1 MADFGQER
9 VRHARESV
17 SRSKPSARDD
27 VQALRPAAADGAA
40 SGGAGGSA
48 RPRRSESASPN
59 AEGLVASSAGQRWY
73 RKQRPAGRLNGSSAY
88 QSTSRSARGGRA
100 GEPDAALWFRLV
112 DRDRR
117 LLLLLSEH
125 KVLTTNQI
133 AAMEFASVRRAQ
145 DRLRR
150 LRELGVVF
158 AFRESYSTGGTSQT
172 RFALGY
178 AGARLLAARKGLR
191 PPAPKA
197 HMESLERLAMWPK
210 LGHELG
216 VNEFFSGL
224 AAHRNPTRRRGGAV
238 DGLTQWW
245 SEAQCTEFFQQS
257 YGERPV
263 TLRPDGYGCW
273 EENGR
278 VVRFFLEHDT
288 GTETLG
294 KVTAKVADYRAFPT
308 DAFGVVLFSVHSAR
322 REIALRAAFRRDLP
336 ASRPRVVIAT
346 AARDHGHPDGPA
358 GPIWA
363 VWTPQ
368 SRDLV
373 SRRYRLAELPECGPR
388 IEHRPSSIDQP
399 YNEAGFSPYD
409 SGMKERINTWRPRPV
424 DLAHYEEVGDRQ
436 DEVVVLPD
444 DHGDDDPYLSPA
456 DWLSDSA
463 PRRSNETPRPVRDQ
477 RDERSRRNSRIS
489 GTVVRYADS

>member
-1 MADFGQER
+1 
-9 VRHARESV
+9 
-17 SRSKPSARDD
+17 
-27 VQALRPAAADGAA
+27 
-40 SGGAGGSA
+40 
-48 RPRRSESASPN
+48 
-59 AEGLVASSAGQRWY
+59 
-73 RKQRPAGRLNGSSAY
+73 
-88 QSTSRSARGGRA
+88 
-100 GEPDAALWFRLV
+100 LWFRLV

-117 LLLLLSEH
+117 LLALLSEH

-158 AFRESYSTGGTSQT
+158 AFRESYAMGGTSQT

-178 AGARLLAARKGLR
+178 AGARLLAARKAQR

-210 LGHELG
+210 LAHELG
-216 VNEFFSGL
+216 VNDFFSGL
-224 AAHRNPTRRRGGAV
+224 AAHRNPTRRRDKAGDGTV

-245 SEAQCTEFFQQS
+245 SETQCTEFFQQG
-257 YGERPV
+257 YGERSV

-294 KVTAKVADYRAFPT
+294 KVTAKVADYSAFPT
-308 DAFGVVLFSVHSAR
+308 AAFGIVLFSVHSTR
-322 REIALRAAFRRDLP
+322 REVALRAALRRDLP

-346 AARDHGHPDGPA
+346 AARDHGHPDSVA
-358 GPIWA
+358 GPIWS

-373 SRRYRLAELPECGPR
+373 SRRYRLAELPQCGPR

-399 YNEAGFSPYD
+399 FNEAGFSPYD
-409 SGMKERINTWRPRPV
+409 SGMKERINTCRSRPV
-424 DLAHYEEVGDRQ
+424 DLTHYEEDGDRQ
-436 DEVVVLPD
+436 GEVVIIPD
-444 DHGDDDPYLSPA
+444 DFGDDDPYSSPA
-456 DWLSDSA
+456 DWLSDPTS
-463 PRRSNETPRPVRDQ
+463 RRPNETPRPARDR
-477 RDERSRRNSRIS
+477 RDEPSRSNSRIS
-489 GTVVRYADS
+489 GVVVRRAVS